1 MTCHYTAK
9 TAASVY
15 GHDPAGAGA
24 FAIFF
29 FVQPCPYGGGGGG
42 GGASLT
48 GGEMLMPGVWPEE
61 K

>member
-29 FVQPCPYGGGGGG
+29 FVQPCPYGGGA
-42 GGASLT
+42 ASLT
-48 GGEMLMPGVWPEE
+48 GGGEMLMPGVWPEE

>member
-15 GHDPAGAGA
+15 GHDPAGSLSNLVPTGGA
-24 FAIFF
+24 
-29 FVQPCPYGGGGGG
+29 
-42 GGASLT
+42 ASLT

>member
-29 FVQPCPYGGGGGG
+29 FVQPCPYGGGSFINRGGNANAWG
-42 GGASLT
+42 LAW
-48 GGEMLMPGVWPEE
+48 GEIV
-61 K
+61 

>member
-15 GHDPAGAGA
+15 RHDPAGAGA

-29 FVQPCPYGGGGGG
+29 FVQPGPYGGGA
-42 GGASLT
+42 ASLT

>member
-15 GHDPAGAGA
+15 GHDPAGAGE

-29 FVQPCPYGGGGGG
+29 FVQPCPYGGGG
-42 GGASLT
+42 SFINR
-48 GGEMLMPGVWPEE
+48 GEMLMPGVWPEE

>member
-15 GHDPAGAGA
+15 GHDPAGAGE

-29 FVQPCPYGGGGGG
+29 FVQPCPYGGGA
-42 GGASLT
+42 ASLT
-48 GGEMLMPGVWPEE
+48 GG
-61 K
+61 KC

>member
-29 FVQPCPYGGGGGG
+29 FVQPCPYRGGGSLINRGGNANARG
-42 GGASLT
+42 LAR
-48 GGEMLMPGVWPEE
+48 GEIV
-61 K
+61 

>member
-15 GHDPAGAGA
+15 GHDPAGAGE

-29 FVQPCPYGGGGGG
+29 FVQGAGGGGGG
-42 GGASLT
+42 GEVHER
-48 GGEMLMPGVWPEE
+48 GGNANAWGLA
-61 K
+61 

>member
-15 GHDPAGAGA
+15 RHDPAGAGA

-29 FVQPCPYGGGGGG
+29 FVQPGPYGGGGGSFINRG
-42 GGASLT
+42 GNANAWGLA
-48 GGEMLMPGVWPEE
+48 
-61 K
+61 

>member
-29 FVQPCPYGGGGGG
+29 FVQPCPYEGGGSFINRGGNANAWG
-42 GGASLT
+42 LAW
-48 GGEMLMPGVWPEE
+48 GEIV
-61 K
+61 

>member
-29 FVQPCPYGGGGGG
+29 FVQPCPYGGA
-42 GGASLT
+42 ASLT
-48 GGEMLMPGVWPEE
+48 GGEMLMPGVWPVQ

>member
-29 FVQPCPYGGGGGG
+29 FVQPGPYGGGGA
-42 GGASLT
+42 ASLT

>member
-15 GHDPAGAGA
+15 GHDPAGAGE

-29 FVQPCPYGGGGGG
+29 FVQPCPYGGGGGA
-42 GGASLT
+42 ASLT
-48 GGEMLMPGVWPEE
+48 AG
-61 K
+61 KC

>member
-29 FVQPCPYGGGGGG
+29 FVQPCPYGGGE
-42 GGASLT
+42 ASLT
-48 GGEMLMPGVWPEE
+48 GGGGMLMPGVWPEE